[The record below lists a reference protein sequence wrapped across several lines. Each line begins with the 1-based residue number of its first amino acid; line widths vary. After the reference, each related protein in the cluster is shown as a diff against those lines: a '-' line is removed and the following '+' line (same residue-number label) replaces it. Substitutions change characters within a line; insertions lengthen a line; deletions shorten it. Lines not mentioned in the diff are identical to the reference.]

1 MGLDLLTLAS
11 FYYDMKEWDAAIDLY
26 DMMGIKAEVEKYPLL
41 KQYISNYH
49 INLIDAERIEGRLK
63 K

>member
-1 MGLDLLTLAS
+1 
-11 FYYDMKEWDAAIDLY
+11 MKEWDAAIDLY

-49 INLIDAERIEGRLK
+49 INLIDAERIESFDWLVFK
-63 K
+63 VTSSFSK